1 MPGMSAE
8 EHNTKLIDFLKLFV
22 VTNRE
27 QRLGLL
33 HNISSEQCDLIRQA
47 AYNILFNS
55 SLILLDKDKN
65 YFKKHIGAI
74 KRLASKRIC
83 LEKRRPILVKHH
95 LVVKRIATIALDY
108 LS

>member
-1 MPGMSAE
+1 MSTHE
-8 EHNTKLIDFLKLFV
+8 SDTRLIDFLKLFV

-33 HNISSEQCDLIRQA
+33 RNISTEQCDLIRQA

-55 SLILLDKDKN
+55 SLTLSEKDKN

-95 LVVKRIATIALDY
+95 LVVKRIASIALKY

>member
-1 MPGMSAE
+1 MSAYE
-8 EHNTKLIDFLKLFV
+8 NNAQLTDFLKLFL

-33 HNISSEQCDLIRQA
+33 HNISREQCDFIRQA

-55 SLILLDKDKN
+55 SLTLSDKDRN

-95 LVVKRIATIALDY
+95 LVVKRIASIVLKY